1 MPPESFLHGRNDFKE
16 LIQTVAHSE
25 QIHDPALVEKDYW
38 IMHALFGLKLLG
50 LTFQLKGGTS
60 LSKGFGVI
68 DRFSEDIDVRIEPF
82 DGLNFDENPNHN
94 KPQHIDSRRKFFD
107 KLQQKIKIPGIT
119 AVERDPTYGTK
130 TMRNAGL
137 RLRYESLFD
146 PIPGLKDGVLLEVG
160 SDQTS
165 PYRAVTISS
174 WIVDFEGTRKLN
186 YTDNRAVEIPCY
198 NPEYTFVEKLQT
210 VIHKYR
216 QFERED
222 KLPSDLLRHYY
233 DIHRLLDLP
242 EVQKFIGTPEYL
254 EHKRKRFKSLDQN
267 VAESAAFSLY
277 NEKIRN
283 QFETEYKKTA
293 ALYYRGQI
301 PLDKILARIQKD
313 LPRL

>member
-1 MPPESFLHGRNDFKE
+1 MSPESFLHERNDFKE
-16 LIQTVAHSE
+16 LIQAVAQSE
-25 QIHDPALVEKDYW
+25 QINDPALVEKDYW

-60 LSKGFGVI
+60 LSKGFRVI
-68 DRFSEDIDVRIEPF
+68 DRFSEDIDIRIEPF
-82 DGLNFDENPNHN
+82 DGLKFDENPNHN
-94 KPQHIDSRRKFFD
+94 KPQHIESRREFFD
-107 KLQQKIKIPGIT
+107 KLQQKIKIPGVT
-119 AVERDPTYGTK
+119 AVERDPTYDTK

-137 RLRYESLFD
+137 RLRYETLFD

-174 WIVDFEGTRKLN
+174 WVIDFEGTRNLR
-186 YTDNRAVEIPCY
+186 YTENRAVEIPCY

-216 QFERED
+216 QFETEQ
-222 KLPSDLLRHYY
+222 KVSSDFLRHYY

-242 EVQKFIGTPEYL
+242 EVQKFIGTSEYL
-254 EHKRKRFKSLDQN
+254 RHKTKRFKSLDQN
-267 VAESAAFSLY
+267 VAKSAAFSLPD
-277 NEKIRN
+277 EKIRK

-301 PLDKILARIQKD
+301 PLDQILTRIQKD